1 MKFTVARRS
10 DPLVDVTPMIDV
22 VFQLVLFF
30 MVSTTFIDSPGIQV
44 ELPKSSADVVVA
56 DQKDVSIW
64 MTLDGR
70 VFVRDKVVSKE
81 SMSKVLKRIAEDD
94 PNTLIKIQ
102 ADVGVTHGAVV
113 ELMDTARE
121 AGLNR
126 LAIATDTSAPS
137 PGEPPK

>member
-1 MKFTVARRS
+1 MKFAVTRRA

-44 ELPKSSADVVVA
+44 ELPKSSADVVVTE
-56 DQKDVSIW
+56 QKDASVW
-64 MTLDGR
+64 MTLEGKIYL
-70 VFVRDKVVSKE
+70 RDRLVSME
-81 SMSKVLKRIAEDD
+81 TLPQSFRAIAEED

-113 ELMDTARE
+113 QLMDVARA

-126 LAIATDTSAPS
+126 LAIATDTSGAQ
-137 PGEPPK
+137 PKE

>member
-1 MKFTVARRS
+1 MKFAVTRRA

-44 ELPKSSADVVVA
+44 ELPKSSADVVVTE
-56 DQKDVSIW
+56 QKDASVW
-64 MTLDGR
+64 MTLDGKIYLR
-70 VFVRDKVVSKE
+70 DRLVRLESLPQAFRAIAKE
-81 SMSKVLKRIAEDD
+81 D

-102 ADVGVTHGAVV
+102 ADVGVSHGAVV
-113 ELMDTARE
+113 QLMDMARA

-126 LAIATDTSAPS
+126 LAIATDTSGMS
-137 PGEPPK
+137 PNDQ

>member
-1 MKFTVARRS
+1 MKFAVTRRA

-56 DQKDVSIW
+56 EQKDASVW
-64 MTLDGR
+64 MTLDGKIYL
-70 VFVRDKVVSKE
+70 RDRLVSLEALPKAFQNIAKE
-81 SMSKVLKRIAEDD
+81 D
-94 PNTLIKIQ
+94 PKTLIKIQ

-113 ELMDTARE
+113 QLMDVAR
-121 AGLNR
+121 ASGLNR
-126 LAIATDTSAPS
+126 LAIATDTSGVS
-137 PGEPPK
+137 TEE

>member
-1 MKFTVARRS
+1 LKFAVTRRP
-10 DPLVDVTPMIDV
+10 DPTVDVPPMIDV

-64 MTLDGR
+64 MTLEGKI
-70 VFVRDKVVSKE
+70 FVRERSVALSD
-81 SMSKVLKRIAEDD
+81 LPAALQAIAEDD

-113 ELMDTARE
+113 QLMDTARA
-121 AGLNR
+121 AGLSR
-126 LAIATDTSAPS
+126 LAIATDTS
-137 PGEPPK
+137 GLDRED